1 MDVAWFLKQRVSFI
15 RHLYRDATAPFVER
29 IRLIEAGEPPFEPPY
44 SEDGEPPYEI
54 EWGEA
59 SDAVQVLGHSCLSM
73 LAGALHVYFETWEQ
87 QLGIKVD
94 PEERKPSFRKG
105 WLHGYRTV
113 FSNSIGVQFDDSG
126 ADLGM
131 LEQLVLARNR
141 AQHPGS
147 LTRVAPT
154 HAATDLK
161 KHPSPFFLAD
171 HERDLLARLEVSG
184 LDMDSMWMI
193 EPTLH
198 VDADKLNTV
207 LTEVDRFA
215 TWFDQACFDRI
226 YGPGQVGVNDQG

>member
-1 MDVAWFLKQRVSFI
+1 MDVAWFLKQRVNFI

-54 EWGEA
+54 EWNEA
-59 SDAVQVLGHSCLSM
+59 SDAVQVLGHSCVSM
-73 LAGALHVYFETWEQ
+73 LAGALHVYLETWEQ
-87 QLGIKVD
+87 QVGIEIE
-94 PEERKPSFRKG
+94 PEKRKPLFRNKG

-126 ADLGM
+126 ANLGM

-147 LTRVAPT
+147 LTRVTPT
-154 HAATDLK
+154 HAAKDLK

-171 HERDLLARLEVSG
+171 HERDLLAHVEASG

-198 VDADKLNTV
+198 VDSDKLNTV
-207 LTEVDRFA
+207 LTEVERFA
-215 TWFDQACFDRI
+215 TWFDQACFDWI
-226 YGPGQVGVNDQG
+226 YGSGQVVDVND